1 MASEHSTT
9 GEPTRSDRSAAAFA
23 VVMAVLVVGAVVATL
38 VARGRWWIPPLAS
51 VQGRD
56 VDRLLF
62 VTFGIISAAFILVQ
76 GVLAL
81 FVWLYRDRGQRAS
94 HWHEHRGLELTYTI
108 VPAIVMAGLTFSA
121 AGLWSRLHSAA
132 PDGALVVEVRAEQFG
147 WRARYPGPDGRF
159 GKSDPAA
166 FTRERVPPA
175 EMTRRL
181 QQNPFAIAPDDPVG
195 RDDIVTGPLRPMPLH
210 LVVNRPVEIR
220 LWSKDV
226 LHSFFVPGFR
236 VKQDVV
242 PGITVSIWFTP
253 TVRGE
258 YEIACAELC
267 GLLHYSMLGEIVVET
282 QEQFDAWLATAGAP
296 GGPKVGPNPP

>member
-62 VTFGIISAAFILVQ
+62 VSFGIISAAFILVQ

-81 FVWLYRDRGQRAS
+81 LVWLYRDRGQRAS
-94 HWHEHRGLELTYTI
+94 YWHEHRGLELTYTI

-121 AGLWSRLHSAA
+121 AGLWSRIHSA
-132 PDGALVVEVRAEQFG
+132 PPQGALVVEVRAEQFG

-159 GKSDPAA
+159 GKSDRAA

-181 QQNPFAIAPDDPVG
+181 QQNPFALDPDDPAA
-195 RDDIVTGPLRPMPLH
+195 RDDIVTQDLRATPMH
-210 LVVNRPVEIR
+210 LVANRPVEVR

-236 VKQDVV
+236 MKQDVV
-242 PGITVSIWFTP
+242 PGITVSLWFTP
-253 TVRGE
+253 TTTGT

-267 GLLHYSMLGEIVVET
+267 GLLHYSMLGKIVVET
-282 QEQFDAWLATAGAP
+282 QQQFDAWLAGQ
-296 GGPKVGPNPP
+296 NP